1 MRSIESVANG
11 FHNFHACSRGS
22 VTVSALLP
30 SGSSSF
36 GVGGSRPLS
45 SLPPEGLAFT
55 ETTVKKVIGDQ
66 SRSRRH
72 TLLRFFLIFL
82 CCFLSFLLGLLL
94 RIREVVC
101 EELDKNGMRLLQGSL
116 TRLRSSSSKFGIV
129 VDFNVNLANVRIEY
143 IKSEHGRGKCVH
155 GLLLLRI

>member
-1 MRSIESVANG
+1 MVSITSMPAQG
-11 FHNFHACSRGS
+11 GPLR
-22 VTVSALLP
+22 SALCYRQGPRLLVLEVLGP
-30 SGSSSF
+30 CLRYRRKG
-36 GVGGSRPLS
+36 LH
-45 SLPPEGLAFT
+45 SLRKP
-55 ETTVKKVIGDQ
+55 VKKVVGDQ
-66 SRSRRH
+66 SRSGRH